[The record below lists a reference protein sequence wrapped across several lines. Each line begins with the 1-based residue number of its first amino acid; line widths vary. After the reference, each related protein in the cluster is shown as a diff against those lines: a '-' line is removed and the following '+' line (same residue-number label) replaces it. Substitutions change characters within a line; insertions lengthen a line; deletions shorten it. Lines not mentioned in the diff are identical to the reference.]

1 MGWNIS
7 ESIKISMMNTD
18 PTAVWPCV
26 CKKVKKTAKNKVIL
40 WLNVVSLLQH
50 TFLVKTVVAS
60 TTHYIVIGF
69 AGLYALA
76 DSSANFLGQN

>member
-1 MGWNIS
+1 
-7 ESIKISMMNTD
+7 MNTD

-26 CKKVKKTAKNKVIL
+26 CKKVKKTAKNKVILWLNVVIL

>member
-1 MGWNIS
+1 MC
-7 ESIKISMMNTD
+7 
-18 PTAVWPCV
+18 A
-26 CKKVKKTAKNKVIL
+26 KKVKKTAKNEVIL

-76 DSSANFLGQN
+76 DKLS